1 MGVAHAERDLNLHEV
16 VLRNWVSELA
26 ADAQRAFRGLE
37 ISPRYWEY
45 NRAGCAAPSLVLS
58 GARPP
63 NTGSASRGSPLSCA
77 PIPNG
82 MSVNL

>member
-26 ADAQRAFRGLE
+26 ADPARAFPGLE
-37 ISPRYWEY
+37 ISPRHWKY
-45 NRAGCAAPSLVLS
+45 NRAGCAARSLILS

-63 NTGSASRGSPLSCA
+63 NTRRASRGSPLSCA